1 MPEVDRLSVRI
12 PLETMEKLQQLM
24 KTGKYQN
31 ISEIVKL
38 ALDEYIEKNSVDI
51 DDIKKS
57 DEIELEL
64 LMKDDEPPA
73 FDKVIEDAV
82 KDYIKTHIN

>member
-1 MPEVDRLSVRI
+1 MSEVERLSVRI

-24 KTGKYQN
+24 KTGRYQN

-38 ALDEYIEKNSVDI
+38 ALDEYIEKNPVDV
-51 DDIKKS
+51 DDMKS
-57 DEIELEL
+57 NEIELEL

-82 KDYIKTHIN
+82 KDYVKTHIN